1 MNAYGTCTLAAF
13 FIMAAGVFSAYAQ
26 HGAKPARSQ
35 AVSETERSVR
45 SFFDSYAE
53 DLRGHKREAIADRY
67 DRRGVYMVG
76 NGRKSFET
84 FENVRDRYLNKWS
97 GPKSFAWKDLSVEVL
112 SKDAAV
118 VTGLFEWQTATG
130 ATFNYSYTGLLLRR
144 DGKWRIR
151 LEDESTAPP
160 KPSAN

>member
-1 MNAYGTCTLAAF
+1 MNACCIRTLAALS
-13 FIMAAGVFSAYAQ
+13 IMAAGVFSSFAQ
-26 HGAKPARSQ
+26 QAAKPSGTEAI
-35 AVSETERSVR
+35 SETERSVR
-45 SFFDSYAE
+45 AFFDSYAE
-53 DLRGHKREAIADRY
+53 DLRGHNREAIADRY

-76 NGRKSFET
+76 NGRKSLEPFEH
-84 FENVRDRYLNKWS
+84 ERDRYLNNWTR
-97 GPKSFAWKDLSVEVL
+97 PKSFVWKDISVEVL

-118 VTGLFEWQTATG
+118 VTGLFEWQTAAG
-130 ATFNYSYTGLLLRR
+130 ATFNYSYTGLLIRQ